1 MESRPSGA
9 ARRPAV
15 AKVGRNRPVSS
26 PLSLVLAGALAAVI
40 SLGDAPAR
48 ADLTPGP
55 PPACTEGHRGDA
67 CEGAGAERGICEP
80 VECDKRS
87 PFWRAAKGAT
97 ECLACV
103 VPPDPPVND
112 PPATTGTAT
121 VSAPPPQ
128 ASPAPAP
135 RSRTVGR
142 VLAIGTGLLVLGGL
156 LALLRRRRRQDR

>member
-1 MESRPSGA
+1 M
-9 ARRPAV
+9 
-15 AKVGRNRPVSS
+15 
-26 PLSLVLAGALAAVI
+26 I
-40 SLGDAPAR
+40 TLGDAPAR

-67 CEGAGAERGICEP
+67 CEGPGSERGICGP
-80 VECDKRS
+80 VECEERS

-112 PPATTGTAT
+112 PPLTTGTAT
-121 VSAPPPQ
+121 ALAPPPR
-128 ASPAPAP
+128 ASPPPVA

-142 VLAIGTGLLVLGGL
+142 VLAIGTGLLLVGGL
-156 LALLRRRRRQDR
+156 LTLLRRRRKQDR